1 MGFEQFFLC
10 PICKNGFS
18 LTNNTLKCS
27 KGHCFDISSSG
38 YVNLLKPGKMNNAKA
53 GDSKEMIRAR
63 TSFFESG
70 AYSKIKDTICDI
82 CSELGGSLIVDAGC
96 GEGYYTEG
104 IALSLKN
111 ATVIGFDMSKFGCE
125 HGSKHAKK
133 HGVENALY
141 AVSSIFEMPIADCSA
156 DIIVNMFAPVADKEF
171 SRVLSPNGY
180 LIVGSA
186 GISHLDGLKAKI
198 YDISYP
204 NEEKF
209 LEYEDFE
216 LITTKRLKY
225 SVKITGNDTIYSL
238 FTMTPYFHRTSLADK
253 EKLKEVSEI
262 HTTIEVNFTIYKK
275 K

>member
-1 MGFEQFFLC
+1 MFLC
-10 PICKNGFS
+10 PICAKELS
-18 LTNNTLKCS
+18 KCENTLKCASNHSFDYS
-27 KGHCFDISSSG
+27 KSG
-38 YVNLLKPGKMNNAKA
+38 YVNLLNPGKMNNAKA

-63 TSFFESG
+63 SSFFESG
-70 AYSKIKDTICDI
+70 AYSKIKDTICNI
-82 CSELGGSLIVDAGC
+82 CSELGGSLIIDAGC

-104 IALSLKN
+104 VAFSSQN
-111 ATVIGFDMSKFGCE
+111 ATVIGFDMSKLGCE

-133 HGVENALY
+133 REVENVLY
-141 AVSSIFEMPIADCSA
+141 AVSSIFEMPIADNSA

-186 GISHLDGLKAKI
+186 RISHLDGLKAKI

-225 SVKITGNDTIYSL
+225 SAKITDNDTIYSL
-238 FTMTPYFHRTSLADK
+238 FTMTPYFHRTSLTDK

-262 HTTIEVNFTIYKK
+262 QTTIEVNFTIYKK